1 LYFLLHFGF
10 FGPTSPRANEMAV
23 GCRCLL
29 VKLNEYLK
37 SQQTNGF
44 RTTKKIRNKSISTKT
59 PGENGTFVPR
69 RHLALQKI
77 FFH

>member
-1 LYFLLHFGF
+1 MLLRL
-10 FGPTSPRANEMAV
+10 RANEMAV
-23 GCRCLL
+23 GCRGLL

-37 SQQTNGF
+37 SQQTNGEWQMA
-44 RTTKKIRNKSISTKT
+44 RRKYGNTEPEKKKKYKKRKT